1 MIKII
6 DLGFIGQPEA
16 IASFLIETSEGPVLV
31 ETGPHSTLPNLE
43 AGLKKNGY
51 ELADVKHVFLTHIH
65 LDHAGA
71 AWYFA
76 KLGANIYLHP
86 MGQRHMADPSRL
98 MESAKRIYKDEMD
111 RLWGRMESISA
122 DKLIPTENGA
132 TITIGDTNFQAWHT
146 PGHAIHHIAWQV
158 GSTLFAGDVAGVKI
172 RQYAVMPPCPPPDI
186 NIEDWQTS
194 IQKIKTLDLSTIY
207 LTHYGEITDI
217 DNHLDELERILLDW
231 SQWMKPFYE
240 AKADPKK
247 VTPLFQEY
255 VAGQLKAG
263 EIDELGLQQYE
274 AANPSWMSVAGLMRY
289 WRKKEERE
297 AQKS

>member
-132 TITIGDTNFQAWHT
+132 TIIIGDTNFQAWHT

-217 DNHLDELERILLDW
+217 DDHLDELERILLDW

-263 EIDELGLQQYE
+263 GIDELGLQQYE

>member
-1 MIKII
+1 
-6 DLGFIGQPEA
+6 
-16 IASFLIETSEGPVLV
+16 
-31 ETGPHSTLPNLE
+31 
-43 AGLKKNGY
+43 
-51 ELADVKHVFLTHIH
+51 
-65 LDHAGA
+65 
-71 AWYFA
+71 
-76 KLGANIYLHP
+76 
-86 MGQRHMADPSRL
+86 
-98 MESAKRIYKDEMD
+98 
-111 RLWGRMESISA
+111 
-122 DKLIPTENGA
+122 
-132 TITIGDTNFQAWHT
+132 
-146 PGHAIHHIAWQV
+146 
-158 GSTLFAGDVAGVKI
+158 
-172 RQYAVMPPCPPPDI
+172 MPPCPPPDI

-263 EIDELGLQQYE
+263 GIDELGLQQYE